1 MRITM
6 TDWIHNVLKGHI
18 REGDCCIDATM
29 GKGSDT
35 LFLCRMAGNRGN
47 VTAFDILS
55 EDRRLTKIKLYKN

>member
-29 GKGSDT
+29 GKGSDRKHEWT
-35 LFLCRMAGNRGN
+35 HQAIY
-47 VTAFDILS
+47 TK
-55 EDRRLTKIKLYKN
+55 ED